1 MDGSAFLPSVKR
13 MLMLLRDESVFAVDF
28 FFLWIDVDLFCLD
41 SLRKQVLTIGSHKRG
56 LTRYL
61 GILGNDRFGMS

>member
-1 MDGSAFLPSVKR
+1 MDGSAFLPVER